1 MAVSASDTPSDR
13 ALSLARS
20 VFLVEPSLVSG
31 PLSEANGTP
40 YGAFRPSRDCYHCW
54 QCSAVEPKS
63 LYASRRPG
71 THLAAFSSVD
81 IRPGIPPSSALRV
94 DAARRLATAGTHLND
109 AKRKGTWV
117 PRH

>member
-1 MAVSASDTPSDR
+1 
-13 ALSLARS
+13 
-20 VFLVEPSLVSG
+20 
-31 PLSEANGTP
+31 
-40 YGAFRPSRDCYHCW
+40 
-54 QCSAVEPKS
+54 VEPKS

-94 DAARRLATAGTHLND
+94 DAARRLATTGTHLND